1 MTTVRVFI
9 NARGVDVPAG
19 SSVIEAVRL
28 VDAAEAQAVVG
39 GTRAISDS
47 RGLPV
52 PTETSVYAGAIYRVI
67 NQRARD
73 PEAEL

>member
-9 NARGVDVPAG
+9 NARGVDVPVG
-19 SSVIEAVRL
+19 SSAVDAVRL
-28 VDAAEAQAVVG
+28 ADAAEADAVAAG
-39 GTRAISDS
+39 LRAISDS

-52 PTETSVYAGAIYRVI
+52 ASETPVYAGGIYRVI

-73 PEAEL
+73 VEAEL

>member
-1 MTTVRVFI
+1 MTSVRVFI
-9 NARGVDVPAG
+9 NARGVDVPTG
-19 SSVIEAVRL
+19 SSAVEAVRL
-28 VDAAEAQAVVG
+28 ADAAAADAVSAG
-39 GTRAISDS
+39 SRAISDS

-52 PTETSVYAGAIYRVI
+52 AADTPVYAGGIYRVI